1 MAMLQYFSA
10 FGDQNARLRTESG
23 TVSAIAGILK
33 APMDILADKLRGYI
47 GLLEDLRMQP
57 QKVLAACEALAP
69 HLLHVAQATAD
80 PDKQVPVSIWMHRGC
95 VPFVTP
101 GDFDSIYWPTLK
113 PIIQELWASG
123 HQTLFY
129 AEGDW
134 NHHLHA
140 FAELP
145 AGSIVYH
152 VDQGDLFEA
161 HEALGE
167 KFCLSGG
174 IPNVLLAF
182 GSADEV
188 RQHVKQVIDRVAR
201 EGGYILDASAILQN
215 DASVENIRAMTDF
228 ARDYGVYS
236 RSSARPTPSA
246 GRVDPILPPGS
257 FMAARDPQSVGTCT
271 AWDTKRADL
280 PQISGN
286 EDLVRR
292 IWENVDGLA
301 NMYIWQLL
309 LSF

>member
-1 MAMLQYFSA
+1 
-10 FGDQNARLRTESG
+10 
-23 TVSAIAGILK
+23 
-33 APMDILADKLRGYI
+33 
-47 GLLEDLRMQP
+47 LEDLRAQP
-57 QKVLAACEALAP
+57 EKVLAACEALAP
-69 HLLHVAQATAD
+69 HLLHVAQATSD

-134 NHHLHA
+134 KHHLQA

-145 AGSIVYH
+145 AGSIIYH

-161 HEALGE
+161 HAVLGE
-167 KFCLSGG
+167 RFCFSGG

-215 DASVENIRAMTDF
+215 DATVENIQAMTDF
-228 ARDYGVYS
+228 TREYGVYS
-236 RSSARPTPSA
+236 RSSGSPAPGASQA
-246 GRVDPILPPGS
+246 DPILPPGS
-257 FMAARDPQSVGTCT
+257 FMAARGQSSVGTCT
-271 AWDTKRADL
+271 AWDTKRAEL
-280 PQISGN
+280 PRMSGD

-292 IWENVDGLA
+292 IWTDIDGLA